1 MLIIYKNYSK
11 KNIFPTK
18 IVIFKT
24 FINTII
30 ILVFGGYPINNDNDT
45 KISDLKN
52 IVKTFSDERDWD
64 QYHNAKDLAIGIVT
78 ESSELLQIFRFKSE
92 KQIDEMFENQI
103 KRKEICHEISDTF
116 YFLIRLAQRYD
127 IDLTTELRE
136 KMTKNEIK
144 YPIEKSKGSNKKYSE
159 FKNVSL

>member
-1 MLIIYKNYSK
+1 M
-11 KNIFPTK
+11 
-18 IVIFKT
+18 
-24 FINTII
+24 
-30 ILVFGGYPINNDNDT
+30 
-45 KISDLKN
+45 
-52 IVKTFSDERDWD
+52 
-64 QYHNAKDLAIGIVT
+64 T

-159 FKNVSL
+159 YLK